1 MQRWCV
7 AYRPDNLMMVNTN
20 NGIER
25 LNVGLKYDK
34 LVEYK
39 NCILCDL
46 VNVVI
51 DSLLLNFMKGVLI

>member
-1 MQRWCV
+1 
-7 AYRPDNLMMVNTN
+7 MMVNTN

-25 LNVGLKYDK
+25 LNEGLKYDK

-46 VNVVI
+46 VNVII